1 MKLTKTEF
9 EIFRTEIETA
19 LASVAAKYGC
29 IVEAGNIKYDAINT
43 TVSVQFKSQTADKS
57 ADQLNFETYCGS
69 YGFDKSH
76 FGFSFDHQGKNY
88 RFVSFKTSARKYP
101 CVCECSDGKTVCF
114 TVEAINVMMRAAAKG
129 I

>member
-1 MKLTKTEF
+1 MKLTKNEF
-9 EIFRTEIETA
+9 NTLRHEIETA

-29 IVEAGNIKYDAINT
+29 IVEAGNITYDSILT

-69 YGFDKSH
+69 YGFDKED
-76 FGFSFDHQGKNY
+76 FGFTFTYQGKQY

-101 CVCECSDGKTVCF
+101 CVCDCSDGKTVCF
-114 TVEAINVMMRAAAKG
+114 TAEAIHMLMKKG
-129 I
+129 V

>member
-1 MKLTKTEF
+1 MKLTKDEF
-9 EIFRTEIETA
+9 NTLRSEIETA
-19 LASVAAKYGC
+19 LASFAKKYGC
-29 IVEAGNIKYDAINT
+29 IVEAGNIKYDDILT
-43 TVSVQFKSQTADKS
+43 TVSVQFKSQTANKS

-69 YGFDKSH
+69 YGFDKSD
-76 FGFSFDHQGKNY
+76 FGFSFDHQGKRY

-114 TVEAINVMMRAAAKG
+114 TVEAIKVMMHAAARG

>member
-9 EIFRTEIETA
+9 NTLRSEIETA

-43 TVSVQFKSQTADKS
+43 TVSVSFKSETPDKS

-69 YGFDKSH
+69 YGFDRED
-76 FGFSFDHQGKNY
+76 FGFTFTYQGKQY

-101 CVCECSDGKTVCF
+101 CVCDCSDGKTVCF
-114 TVEAINVMMRAAAKG
+114 TAEAIHTLMKKG
-129 I
+129 V

>member
-9 EIFRTEIETA
+9 EIFRSEIETA

-43 TVSVQFKSQTADKS
+43 TVSVSFKSQTADKS
-57 ADQLNFETYCGS
+57 ADQLNFEEYCGR
-69 YGFDKSH
+69 YGFVPADY
-76 FGFSFDHQGKNY
+76 GFTFEHKGKIFK
-88 RFVSFKTSARKYP
+88 FVAFKPTARKYV
-101 CVCECSDGKTVCF
+101 CVCDCSDDKQYGF
-114 TVEAINVMMRAAAKG
+114 EAEAIRSFMKQKG

>member
-9 EIFRTEIETA
+9 NALRSEIETA

-29 IVEAGNIKYDAINT
+29 VVEAGNIKYDDILT
-43 TVSVQFKSQTADKS
+43 TVSVQFKSQTTDKS

-69 YGFDKSH
+69 YGFDKSD
-76 FGFSFDHQGKNY
+76 FGFSFDHQGKRY

-114 TVEAINVMMRAAAKG
+114 TVEAINVMMRASARG

>member
-9 EIFRTEIETA
+9 EQFRREVETA

-43 TVSVQFKSQTADKS
+43 TVSVSFKSETPDKS

-69 YGFDKSH
+69 YGFDKED
-76 FGFSFDHQGKNY
+76 FGFTFTYQGKQY

-101 CVCECSDGKTVCF
+101 CVCECGDKTVCF
-114 TVEAINVMMRAAAKG
+114 TAEAIHTLMKQ
-129 I
+129 

>member
-9 EIFRTEIETA
+9 EQFRREVETA

-43 TVSVQFKSQTADKS
+43 TVSVSFKSETPDKS
-57 ADQLNFETYCGS
+57 ADQLNFETYCGA
-69 YGFDKSH
+69 YGFGKED
-76 FGFSFDHQGKNY
+76 FGFTFTYQGKQY

-101 CVCECSDGKTVCF
+101 CVCDCSDGKTVCF
-114 TVEAINVMMRAAAKG
+114 TAEAIHTLMKKG
-129 I
+129 V